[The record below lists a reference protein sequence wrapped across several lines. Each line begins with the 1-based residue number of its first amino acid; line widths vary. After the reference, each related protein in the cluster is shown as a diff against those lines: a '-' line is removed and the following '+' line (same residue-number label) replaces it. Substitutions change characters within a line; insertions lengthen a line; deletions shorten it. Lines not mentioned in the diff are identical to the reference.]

1 MKIFI
6 CKNKCFFLILCKNI
20 TGLGTGISGAV
31 QNEQSIQQLC
41 SCTFV
46 VYTNGN
52 AQKIY
57 NWLTMPLL
65 KQLMLQFNK
74 VVDLEGRS
82 PFFNFVKC
90 EFQTFGILSLLEWS

>member
-1 MKIFI
+1 MF
-6 CKNKCFFLILCKNI
+6 FFLILFKNI

-52 AQKIY
+52 AKKYIYIY

-74 VVDLEGRS
+74 VVDLEGRY
-82 PFFNFVKC
+82 PFF
-90 EFQTFGILSLLEWS
+90 

>member
-31 QNEQSIQQLC
+31 QNEQSIQRLC

-52 AQKIY
+52 AHKKLID
-57 NWLTMPLL
+57 NAFA
-65 KQLMLQFNK
+65 KA
-74 VVDLEGRS
+74 VDAA
-82 PFFNFVKC
+82 V
-90 EFQTFGILSLLEWS
+90 

>member
-1 MKIFI
+1 MV
-6 CKNKCFFLILCKNI
+6 FLILCKNI

-52 AQKIY
+52 AQKNI
-57 NWLTMPLL
+57 T
-65 KQLMLQFNK
+65 
-74 VVDLEGRS
+74 D
-82 PFFNFVKC
+82 
-90 EFQTFGILSLLEWS
+90 